1 MVLASACTSG
11 NIAPGAAVTATS
23 RTTTSSSVET
33 SSTNAPVSR
42 GSTTSATIAATTTP
56 TAPPSAPPPTTP
68 TTVAVAPPTT
78 EPPFVDCPETPSRL
92 QDVSSSSDTA
102 PEFDVPAA
110 TDVRP
115 LPARA
120 VYVDPNSLAANA
132 GAAERDDRSKAVET
146 RLAAVPTAVTVGDFL
161 GDKVTSEVQ
170 RVTTGASALGQMAVL
185 QVYNLPYRDI
195 GGGFSAGGANN
206 AEEYRAF
213 TETVAAAIG
222 NRAALIILEPD
233 SLGQM
238 RSLSN
243 QRQFE
248 RYLLLN
254 EAVDRYA
261 KLPNARV
268 YLDGTHCGWIP
279 AELMAQRLLRAGVGR
294 AQGFFTNVANYQ
306 PTDAELSRARSISQ
320 LTGGAHFVVDT
331 GRNGNGPYP
340 GALRNRW
347 CNPPGRAL
355 GSLPTLATNESLADA
370 FLWIKTP
377 GASDGNC
384 GRGNPPAGT
393 FWTERAVELAT
404 NAGW

>member
-1 MVLASACTSG
+1 MSA
-11 NIAPGAAVTATS
+11 
-23 RTTTSSSVET
+23 
-33 SSTNAPVSR
+33 
-42 GSTTSATIAATTTP
+42 
-56 TAPPSAPPPTTP
+56 
-68 TTVAVAPPTT
+68 
-78 EPPFVDCPETPSRL
+78 
-92 QDVSSSSDTA
+92 SSDSA
-102 PEFDVPAA
+102 PEFDAPSAA
-110 TDVRP
+110 DVRP

-120 VYVDPNSLAANA
+120 VYVDPYGLAANA
-132 GAAERDDRSKAVET
+132 LATERDERGKAVET
-146 RLAAVPTAVTVGDFL
+146 RLATVPTAFTVGDFL

-170 RVTTGASALGQMAVL
+170 RVTNGAGAAGQMAVL
-185 QVYNLPYRDI
+185 QVYNGPYRAL
-195 GGGFSAGGANN
+195 GGGFSAGGASN
-206 AEEYRAF
+206 AAEYRAF

-222 NRAALIILEPD
+222 NRAVLIILEPD

-320 LTGGAHFVVDT
+320 LTGGTHFVVDT
-331 GRNGNGPYP
+331 GRNGNGSYP

-355 GSLPTLATNESLADA
+355 GSLPTLTTNEPLADA
-370 FLWIKTP
+370 FLWIKAP

-384 GRGNPPAGT
+384 GRGNPPAGA
-393 FWTERAVELAT
+393 FWTERAIELAT